1 MEISN
6 ILKLLVLKPA
16 EDRFM
21 QQLTTARKLHALVA
35 DCPQTQQLVK
45 AVMVEVVEHAHDGHG
60 DEAKN

>member
-21 QQLTTARKLHALVA
+21 QQLTTARKLHALVS

-45 AVMVEVVEHAHDGHG
+45 ATMIEIVEHAHDGHD
-60 DEAKN
+60 DESTD